1 METSGIAMTGNS
13 KKRLPYSCAPAGL
26 ETPAGIYIHIPFCIQ
41 KCRYCDFY
49 SITDLRLAPAF
60 MDALTQEITRH
71 PKSVRSVDTLYIG
84 GGTPSVLPAASL
96 ARLIDTVAN
105 TFSLLPDTEITI
117 ELNPGTVTKEQMY
130 AYRNAGVNRVNIGV
144 QSFRDE
150 TLKFLGRCHTAQ
162 NARQAI
168 TWAQA
173 AGFDNWGLD
182 LIYGIPDQT
191 TDTWQADI
199 EQALQFKPAHL
210 SCYMLS
216 FEPGT
221 PLEKSR
227 VAGDIRPLPDGRL
240 SDLYLF
246 TDQTLIR
253 AGYEHYEISN
263 FSLGKRYRSRH
274 NRKYWAHVPYL
285 GFGPAAHSFLP
296 PVRRWN
302 IKNVQDYIERLR
314 NGKSPESETETLS
327 REQLQIEAIYLGL
340 RQSDGIDLE
349 GFETRF
355 GARFTDIFSR
365 VLAELS
371 EEGVLSVRENRCV
384 LTRNGMLYLD
394 GIAARLAQWAG

>member
-1 METSGIAMTGNS
+1 MKIVSS
-13 KKRLPYSCAPAGL
+13 PAGV
-26 ETPAGIYIHIPFCIQ
+26 ETPAGIYLHIPFCIQ

-49 SITDLRLAPAF
+49 SVTDMRLASDF
-60 MDALTQEITRH
+60 IDALTLEITRH
-71 PKSVRSVDTLYIG
+71 PAEVRSADTLYIG
-84 GGTPSVLPAASL
+84 GGTPSVLPAAYI

-117 ELNPGTVTKEQMY
+117 EVNPGTVTREQMN
-130 AYRNAGVNRVNIGV
+130 AYRSAGVNRINIGV

-150 TLKFLGRCHTAQ
+150 TLQFLGRCHTALD
-162 NARQAI
+162 ARQAV
-168 TWAQA
+168 TRARA

-191 TDTWQADI
+191 TDSWHADI
-199 EQALQFKPAHL
+199 VQALQFNPAHL

-227 VAGDIRPLPDGRL
+227 AAGAVSPMRDGRL
-240 SDLYLF
+240 GDLFLF
-246 TDQTLIR
+246 TSETLTR

-263 FSLGKRYRSRH
+263 FSLGNRYRSRH

-302 IKNVQDYIERLR
+302 VKNVRAYIERLTS
-314 NGKSPESETETLS
+314 GKSPESEMETLS
-327 REQLQIEAIYLGL
+327 REQLMIEVIYLGL
-340 RQSDGIDLE
+340 RQAEGIDLE
-349 GFETRF
+349 AFENRF
-355 GARFTDIFSR
+355 SARFTDIFSP
-365 VLAELS
+365 VPAELS
-371 EEGVLSVRENRCV
+371 DEGMLGIRDNRCA

-394 GIAARLAQWAG
+394 AIAGRLADRVR

>member
-1 METSGIAMTGNS
+1 MKIAV
-13 KKRLPYSCAPAGL
+13 PPADP

-49 SITDLRLAPAF
+49 SITDRRLELAF
-60 MDALTQEITRH
+60 INALVAEITRH
-71 PKSVRSVDTLYIG
+71 PREVRSVDTLYIG
-84 GGTPSVLPAASL
+84 GGTPSVLPMASL
-96 ARLIDTVAN
+96 VRLIDTVAN
-105 TFSLLPDTEITI
+105 TFSLLPGIEITI
-117 ELNPGTVTKEQMY
+117 EVNPGTVTKEQMN
-130 AYRNAGVNRVNIGV
+130 AYRNAGINRLNIGV

-162 NARQAI
+162 DARHAI
-168 TWAQA
+168 TWARS

-191 TDTWQADI
+191 ADAWHSDI
-199 EQALQFKPAHL
+199 VQALQFKPAHL

-221 PLEKSR
+221 PLEISR
-227 VAGDIRPLPDGRL
+227 AAGVISPMADGGL
-240 SDLYLF
+240 SDLFLF
-246 TDQTLIR
+246 TAQTLTL

-263 FSLGKRYRSRH
+263 FSLGKAYRSRH

-302 IKNVQDYIERLR
+302 LKNVRDYIERLN
-314 NGKSPESETETLS
+314 NGKSAESETEILS
-327 REQLQIEAIYLGL
+327 REQLMIEAIYLGL
-340 RQSDGIDLE
+340 RQSKGIDLE
-349 GFETRF
+349 GFDRQF
-355 GARFTDIFSR
+355 AARFTDIFSPL
-365 VLAELS
+365 LAELS
-371 EEGVLSVRENRCV
+371 GEGMLRIRENRCI

-394 GIAARLAQWAG
+394 AIAGRFADRVF